1 MMDALMKGAS
11 LAVGA
16 YSAMAVRSVIGF
28 ALALPLWR
36 LAGWQRPSRAALRL
50 HVVRGVVGTG
60 VAVTFFHGL
69 TLLPMAEAIALSFI
83 APLIALYLAV
93 AVLGERIGRQAVW
106 ASLLGLAGVVVIAAN
121 RIGNGAAEERALW
134 GVASILF
141 SAVLFAWNLILQR
154 QQALVAKPFEVASFQ
169 NGIVGT
175 ILLLFAPWFLIW
187 PDGEALGWIAGAAV
201 LAVLSAALMSWAYA
215 RAEAQMLVPL
225 EYSAFVWAALLG
237 WLVFAEALTVPTVA
251 GAALIIAACWIAA
264 PRKRT
269 EQSQV

>member
-1 MMDALMKGAS
+1 
-11 LAVGA
+11 
-16 YSAMAVRSVIGF
+16 MAVRSVIG
-28 ALALPLWR
+28 LALPLWR
-36 LAGWQRPSRAALRL
+36 LAGWRRPSRAALRL
-50 HVVRGVVGTG
+50 HAVRGVVGAG
-60 VAVTFFHGL
+60 MAVTFFHGL

-83 APLIALYLAV
+83 APLIALYLAA
-93 AVLGERIGRQAVW
+93 AVLGERIGRPAVW
-106 ASLLGLAGVVVIAAN
+106 ASLLGLAGVLVIAGH
-121 RIGNGAAEERALW
+121 RIGSGSSSGAEERALW

-175 ILLLFAPWFLIW
+175 ILLLFTPWFLTW
-187 PDGEALGWIAGAAV
+187 PDSDALGWIAGAAV

-225 EYSAFVWAALLG
+225 EYSAFLWAALCG
-237 WLVFAEALTVPTVA
+237 WLFFAERLTVPTVA